1 MSLAI
6 KQSVRA
12 PQALAS
18 SRLAPRAVPAVSS
31 RRSVIRH
38 YKEKDTQ
45 AQSEVQGSNAPKN
58 PLTGQPLETIK
69 NPQKEGYQ
77 AVEFTPQG
85 DNARARI
92 DQQLGPQP
100 GGRDAFEIQ
109 AFDGLGPEVINS
121 RLAMLGFAIAAFF
134 ELTTGK
140 DVFQQV
146 KDYPLITIATFVVFI
161 SASWIPFAKGQ
172 AYNVKSG
179 PFTPALEVTLGR
191 IAMLGF
197 SGLVLNEAYLGHA
210 FFPRIFG

>member
-1 MSLAI
+1 MSLAM
-6 KQSVRA
+6 KQSVVRA

-58 PLTGQPLETIK
+58 PITGQPLETVK

-85 DNARARI
+85 DNARSRI

-100 GGRDAFEIQ
+100 GGRDAFGESIWQ
-109 AFDGLGPEVINS
+109 DGSCIWLAFAFAACGGGPCSIRS
-121 RLAMLGFAIAAFF
+121 
-134 ELTTGK
+134 
-140 DVFQQV
+140 
-146 KDYPLITIATFVVFI
+146 AT
-161 SASWIPFAKGQ
+161 
-172 AYNVKSG
+172 
-179 PFTPALEVTLGR
+179 
-191 IAMLGF
+191 
-197 SGLVLNEAYLGHA
+197 
-210 FFPRIFG
+210 